1 MIRGGGKMVAPA
13 KEINRQKYGKLL
25 ARVLPAV
32 IETEEE
38 NEHFLAEVEKLIDKG
53 DRRSPE
59 EDKLLELMTTL
70 IEDFEERHY
79 PIPDAPPH
87 EVLQELMRS
96 RGLRQRDLLEIF
108 GSDGIASEV
117 VNGKRNI
124 SRNQA
129 KALAEFF
136 RVPVDL
142 FV

>member
-1 MIRGGGKMVAPA
+1 MAAPA
-13 KEINRQKYGKLL
+13 KGINPRKYGRLL
-25 ARVLPAV
+25 ARTLPAV

-38 NEHFLAEVEKLIDKG
+38 NERFLAEVEKLIDKG

-70 IEDFEERHY
+70 IEDFEEKHY
-79 PIPDAPPH
+79 PIPDAAPH
-87 EVLQELMRS
+87 EVLQELMRA
-96 RGLRQRDLLEIF
+96 RGLRQRDLLGIF
-108 GSDGIASEV
+108 GSDGVASEV

-136 RVPVDL
+136 HVSVDL
-142 FV
+142 FI

>member
-1 MIRGGGKMVAPA
+1 MVAPA
-13 KEINRQKYGKLL
+13 KEINRQKYAKLL
-25 ARVLPAV
+25 ARTLPAV

-38 NEHFLAEVEKLIDKG
+38 NEHFLGEVEKLIDKG

-70 IEDFEERHY
+70 IEDFEEKHY

-96 RGLRQRDLLEIF
+96 RGLRQRDLLSIF

-136 RVPVDL
+136 HLPVDL
-142 FV
+142 FI